1 MISFVKCY
9 KEFEVSSRGIQ
20 YLLLD
25 VAVNFSDTSGTGARE
40 NRQIEEVLRRVEARR
55 ESYSGIKTNVAGS
68 SVYST
73 YLSIGGLG
81 QVPGPEFTV
90 TLARST
96 V

>member
-1 MISFVKCY
+1 MISFVKCDL
-9 KEFEVSSRGIQ
+9 EFEVSSRGIHA
-20 YLLLD
+20 LLGD
-25 VAVNFSDTSGTGARE
+25 AVNFSDTSGTGARE

-55 ESYSGIKTNVAGS
+55 ESYSGIKTNVGGS
-68 SVYST
+68 SVCTT
-73 YLSIGGLG
+73 YFSIRGLG